1 MQWILLP
8 QYSDLMSKRYFA
20 KKFAIGLRTEA
31 RIMYILF
38 TRPKNKL
45 NEGGFEPPRI
55 AVITL
60 ESALYLTFGPNTF
73 FLQWGA
79 TLRKCPTSR

>member
-1 MQWILLP
+1 MQWIMLP
-8 QYSDLMSKRYFA
+8 QYSDLKSKRYFA

-38 TRPKNKL
+38 TRPKSKM

-55 AVITL
+55 AVITF
-60 ESALYLTFGPNTF
+60 ESASISYIWSKYIFS
-73 FLQWGA
+73 A
-79 TLRKCPTSR
+79 CPTSR